1 MMEMYHGDEPY
12 EEALSREIAEAIYQ
26 SECDEDGLTYQEK
39 MMIIHAISLSLCAGG
54 FFLLRKARTPA
65 PEIKIKKLPMKWD
78 FATPEDRM
86 NQRKIC

>member
-1 MMEMYHGDEPY
+1 
-12 EEALSREIAEAIYQ
+12 
-26 SECDEDGLTYQEK
+26 

-86 NQRKIC
+86 N